1 MTGKKIF
8 LLCIVILICSSIF
21 CFGQEKTTLLDQEIQ
36 KHFNQ
41 AQAFI
46 DTRNYKDALEE
57 YRKIFTLD
65 RDCLEAHQKYADCM
79 YEYTDKNLKEAFTFY
94 RKQIKKDKDTVPVW
108 YFGIGYCYKKT
119 GNDTMAQ
126 DNWQKAINLLKAQ
139 KKYDLFE
146 IYYNFAKDNGILLDR
161 TDVVPIYYPVSGAII
176 LFIIIALVVRYY
188 LRKKVMEKLIKLE
201 GSFEVFDP
209 RGFKRYMLDCTDK
222 KLFQKYGDTIRIGSK
237 KGCDIHLKIKDEDK
251 VYAILEAEKIG
262 ELNMITVKTTSDDV
276 EMFLEVPKSRYTPD
290 DMVKLP
296 FKGSPLWDKDIIN
309 IKDYRI
315 FYHNVKLGKR
325 LWKDYPESAKG
336 FLFVDPDTPQEVE
349 LPDMALLQSKLVPEE
364 DQFYNPYEDLSKTV
378 KTIIT
383 DVENGIEEEPEYDF
397 EPMDEKY
404 IMEILPPSEK
414 EGSSDVLTYKT
425 DEEEEDYYYDED
437 ISLPE
442 QHKTDDLLSYPVDI
456 VDDNE
461 EFYEFEEI
469 TVPEKEKSEEVLVY
483 PDEEDDEYEIDVLA
497 PVEADKKTGSDI
509 LTYST
514 EADLTDEEY
523 EFQEMPEDTGKI
535 EDLLSFPVPTEEED
549 EMLAY
554 AEIDEDRE
562 ENKEKEPEPLELL
575 EHYPTHLQKINTK
588 VGLIPYEEEK
598 SPVSMD
604 LTGIEL
610 SSQGEV
616 LCGIQDIEI
625 EKKNEDIED
634 IPGICLEFST
644 PINLQNSPENTVVSL
659 DFSDL
664 EEYEEK
670 EIIQVSSLIIDD
682 FPEEEEEIEIS
693 AKKSSE
699 EKKIKKKIRKKTRDD
714 KNIEVS
720 PVEQK
725 EINISAKK
733 SSEEKK
739 LKKKVRENRKDY
751 GEQEGENGHNKEKV
765 NKKKKEKDE
774 SK

>member
-8 LLCIVILICSSIF
+8 LLCIIILIFSSMFCS
-21 CFGQEKTTLLDQEIQ
+21 GQEKTTLLEQEVQ
-36 KHFNQ
+36 KHLDQ
-41 AQAFI
+41 AQVFI

-57 YRKIFTLD
+57 YRKIFTLNS
-65 RDCLEAHQKYADCM
+65 DCLEAHQKYVDCM
-79 YEYTDKNLKEAFTFY
+79 YEYTDKNLKGAFTFY
-94 RKQIKKDKDTVPVW
+94 RQQIKKDKDSVPVW
-108 YFGIGYCYKKT
+108 YFGVGYCYKKA

-126 DNWQKAINLLKAQ
+126 ENWQKAINLLKAQ

-146 IYYNFAKDNGILLDR
+146 VYYNFAKDHGILLKR

-176 LFIIIALVVRYY
+176 FFIIIGLIIRYY
-188 LRKKVMEKLIKLE
+188 LRKKILEKIIKLE

-237 KGCDIHLKIKDEDK
+237 KGCDILLKIKDEDK
-251 VYAILEAEKIG
+251 VYAILEAEKI
-262 ELNMITVKTTSDDV
+262 EEQNMITVRTTSDDV

-290 DMVKLP
+290 DMIKLP

-383 DVENGIEEEPEYDF
+383 EGETGREEEPEYDF

-414 EGSSDVLTYKT
+414 EGNSDLLTYKT
-425 DEEEEDYYYDED
+425 DEEEDEYYYDED

-442 QHKTDDLLSYPVDI
+442 QHKTDDLLSYPVD
-456 VDDNE
+456 DNE
-461 EFYEFEEI
+461 EFEKDYEFEEI
-469 TVPEKEKSEEVLVY
+469 PVPEQEKSEDVLSY
-483 PDEEDDEYEIDVLA
+483 PAEEDDEYEMDVLA
-497 PVEADKKTGSDI
+497 PVEAGKKPGADV

-514 EADLTDEEY
+514 EEDLTDEEY
-523 EFQEMPEDTGKI
+523 EFEEIPEETNKSDDI
-535 EDLLSFPVPTEEED
+535 LSYPVPTEEED

-554 AEIDEDRE
+554 AETEQE
-562 ENKEKEPEPLELL
+562 ESKEPEAIELL

-588 VGLIPYEEEK
+588 LDLIPYEEEK
-598 SPVSMD
+598 NSVSMD

-616 LCGIQDIEI
+616 LSAIQDMEI
-625 EKKNEDIED
+625 EKRDED
-634 IPGICLEFST
+634 IPDICLEFST
-644 PINLQNSPENTVVSL
+644 PLHIQTSMENTGVSL

-664 EEYEEK
+664 EEYDEENK
-670 EIIQVSSLIIDD
+670 IQISSLIIDD
-682 FPEEEEEIEIS
+682 LPEEEEEIEIS

-699 EKKIKKKIRKKTRDD
+699 EKKVKKKIKKKI
-714 KNIEVS
+714 
-720 PVEQK
+720 
-725 EINISAKK
+725 SAEK
-733 SSEEKK
+733 SSGEKKKKIKEDREEKK
-739 LKKKVRENRKDY
+739 GKKSL
-751 GEQEGENGHNKEKV
+751 GEQKV
-765 NKKKKEKDE
+765 IKKKKKKDE
-774 SK
+774 SN

>member
-8 LLCIVILICSSIF
+8 LLCIIILIFSSMFCS
-21 CFGQEKTTLLDQEIQ
+21 GQEKTTLLDQEIQ
-36 KHFNQ
+36 KHIDQ
-41 AQAFI
+41 AQVYI

-57 YRKIFTLD
+57 YRKIFTLNS
-65 RDCLEAHQKYADCM
+65 DCLEAHQKYVDCM
-79 YEYTDKNLKEAFTFY
+79 YEYTDKLLKEAFTFY
-94 RKQIKKDKDTVPVW
+94 KKQIKKDKDTVPVW
-108 YFGIGYCYKKT
+108 YFGLGYCYKKA

-146 IYYNFAKDNGILLDR
+146 VYYNFAKDNGILLDR

-237 KGCDIHLKIKDEDK
+237 KGCDILLKIKDEDK

-262 ELNMITVKTTSDDV
+262 ELNMISIRTTSDDV

-290 DMVKLP
+290 DMIKLP

-336 FLFVDPDTPQEVE
+336 FLFADPDTPQEVE
-349 LPDMALLQSKLVPEE
+349 LPDMAILQSKLVPEE

-383 DVENGIEEEPEYDF
+383 EVETGIEEEPEYDF

-414 EGSSDVLTYKT
+414 EGNSDLLTYKT
-425 DEEEEDYYYDED
+425 DEEEEEYYYDED

-442 QHKTDDLLSYPVDI
+442 QHKTEEILSYPVD
-456 VDDNE
+456 DNE
-461 EFYEFEEI
+461 EVEEDYEFEE
-469 TVPEKEKSEEVLVY
+469 TPVPEQEKSEDVLSY
-483 PDEEDDEYEIDVLA
+483 PAEEDDEYEIDVLA
-497 PVEADKKTGSDI
+497 PVETGKKPGADV

-514 EADLTDEEY
+514 EEDLTDEAY
-523 EFQEMPEDTGKI
+523 EFEEIPEETNKSD
-535 EDLLSFPVPTEEED
+535 DMLSYPVPTEEED
-549 EMLAY
+549 EMMAY
-554 AEIDEDRE
+554 AETEQE
-562 ENKEKEPEPLELL
+562 ENKEKEPESMELL

-588 VGLIPYEEEK
+588 LDLIPYEEEK
-598 SPVSMD
+598 NSVAMD

-616 LCGIQDIEI
+616 FCGIQDMEI
-625 EKKNEDIED
+625 EKRNEDIED
-634 IPGICLEFST
+634 IPDISLEFST
-644 PINLQNSPENTVVSL
+644 PLQIQTSMENTGVSL

-664 EEYEEK
+664 EEYGEENK
-670 EIIQVSSLIIDD
+670 IQISSLIIDD
-682 FPEEEEEIEIS
+682 LSEEEGEIEIS

-699 EKKIKKKIRKKTRDD
+699 EKKVKKKIKKKI
-714 KNIEVS
+714 
-720 PVEQK
+720 
-725 EINISAKK
+725 SAEK
-733 SSEEKK
+733 SS
-739 LKKKVRENRKDY
+739 
-751 GEQEGENGHNKEKV
+751 GE
-765 NKKKKEKDE
+765 KKKKIKEDRNDPEEKEGEKSHGEQKVIKKKKKKDE
-774 SK
+774 SN

>member
-8 LLCIVILICSSIF
+8 LLCIEILICSSIF

-404 IMEILPPSEK
+404 ITEILPPSEK
-414 EGSSDVLTYKT
+414 ERGSDVLTYKT
-425 DEEEEDYYYDED
+425 DDDDEYYYDED
-437 ISLPE
+437 ITLPE
-442 QHKTDDLLSYPVDI
+442 LHKTDDILSYPAEDPVDN
-456 VDDNE
+456 NE
-461 EFYEFEEI
+461 EAYEFEEI
-469 TVPEKEKSEEVLVY
+469 PVPEVKKSEGVLSY
-483 PDEEDDEYEIDVLA
+483 PAEEDDEYEIDVLT
-497 PVEADKKTGSDI
+497 PVKTLKKPAADV

-514 EADLTDEEY
+514 EEDLKDEEY
-523 EFQEMPEDTGKI
+523 EFEYIMPEETHRAD
-535 EDLLSFPVPTEEED
+535 DLLSYPVPTEEDD
-549 EMLAY
+549 EMMAY
-554 AEIDEDRE
+554 AKIDEEHKDSE
-562 ENKEKEPEPLELL
+562 QKEAEALELL
-575 EHYPTHLQKINTK
+575 EHYPSHLQKINTK
-588 VGLIPYEEEK
+588 LDLMPYEEEK
-598 SPVSMD
+598 ISAPVE

-616 LCGIQDIEI
+616 LSGIQGIEI
-625 EKKNEDIED
+625 ETKNEEASDIY
-634 IPGICLEFST
+634 LEFTT
-644 PINLQNSPENTVVSL
+644 PVQIHHSLENTGVSL
-659 DFSDL
+659 DFTTIEDYQT
-664 EEYEEK
+664 EDN
-670 EIIQVSSLIIDD
+670 IHVSSLIIDD
-682 FPEEEEEIEIS
+682 LPEEEEIEIS

-699 EKKIKKKIRKKTRDD
+699 EKKVKKKIKKKIKDEE
-714 KNIEVS
+714 NIEAS
-720 PVEQK
+720 SQANI
-725 EINISAKK
+725 EISTKK
-733 SSEEKK
+733 SSKDREGKKDHKEEKIS
-739 LKKKVRENRKDY
+739 KKK
-751 GEQEGENGHNKEKV
+751 NKENEV
-765 NKKKKEKDE
+765 
-774 SK
+774 S

>member
-1 MTGKKIF
+1 MTGKKIC
-8 LLCIVILICSSIF
+8 LLCIIILIFSSIF
-21 CFGQEKTTLLDQEIQ
+21 CSGQEKTTLLDQEIQ

-41 AQAFI
+41 AQVFI

-57 YRKIFTLD
+57 YRKIFTLNS
-65 RDCLEAHQKYADCM
+65 DCLEAHQKYVDCM

-108 YFGIGYCYKKT
+108 YLGLGYCYKKT

-146 IYYNFAKDNGILLDR
+146 IYYNFAKDNGILLNR

-237 KGCDIHLKIKDEDK
+237 KGCDIMLKIKDEDK

-262 ELNMITVKTTSDDV
+262 EQNMITVRTTSDDV

-290 DMVKLP
+290 DMIKLP

-349 LPDMALLQSKLVPEE
+349 LPDMAILQSKLVPEE
-364 DQFYNPYEDLSKTV
+364 DQLYNPYEDLSKTV

-383 DVENGIEEEPEYDF
+383 KVENNREEEPEYDF

-414 EGSSDVLTYKT
+414 EGNSDVLTYKT
-425 DEEEEDYYYDED
+425 DEEEEEYYYDED

-442 QHKTDDLLSYPVDI
+442 QHKTDDILSYPVD
-456 VDDNE
+456 DNE
-461 EFYEFEEI
+461 EVEEDYEFEE
-469 TVPEKEKSEEVLVY
+469 TPVPEQEKSEYVLSY
-483 PDEEDDEYEIDVLA
+483 PAEEDDEYEMDVLA
-497 PVEADKKTGSDI
+497 PVEAGKKPGADV

-514 EADLTDEEY
+514 EEDLADEEY
-523 EFQEMPEDTGKI
+523 EFEEIPEETNKSD
-535 EDLLSFPVPTEEED
+535 DMLSYPVPTEEED

-554 AEIDEDRE
+554 AETEQE
-562 ENKEKEPEPLELL
+562 ESKEKEPESMELL

-588 VGLIPYEEEK
+588 LDLIPYEEEK
-598 SPVSMD
+598 NSVSMD

-610 SSQGEV
+610 SSHGEV

-644 PINLQNSPENTVVSL
+644 PLHLQNSPGNTVVSL

-699 EKKIKKKIRKKTRDD
+699 EKKVKKKIRKKTRDD
-714 KNIEVS
+714 KHIEDS

-725 EINISAKK
+725 KINISTKK
-733 SSEEKK
+733 SSEG
-739 LKKKVRENRKDY
+739 KKVMIMESK
-751 GEQEGENGHNKEKV
+751 KV

-774 SK
+774 RK